1 MLFPPRGD
9 VGPIIPRLCTG
20 LSSICNTAEV
30 PAPTPHLPTDAP
42 AQPWGGWK
50 PFLPFGSFLWEHLTW
65 ITSTHG
71 ECGRRGRWWWQCAHP
86 QLLTAIR
93 LETSTKG
100 YVSMLAKNCKAEQG
114 CSVGNTTSVPTR
126 TCGLYSPR

>member
-42 AQPWGGWK
+42 AQPWGGGNHSC
-50 PFLPFGSFLWEHLTW
+50 PLGASFGN
-65 ITSTHG
+65 TSHG
-71 ECGRRGRWWWQCAHP
+71 SQAHM
-86 QLLTAIR
+86 A
-93 LETSTKG
+93 
-100 YVSMLAKNCKAEQG
+100 
-114 CSVGNTTSVPTR
+114 SVGDEGGGGGSALTR
-126 TCGLYSPR
+126 SY